1 MFLTFKN
8 KINDETLEE
17 TRGRSTLTPVRAG
30 PGAAATRQIR
40 ARVSDVHTGVPPGV
54 RGQTEVRA

>member
-8 KINDETLEE
+8 KINDETPTEAG
-17 TRGRSTLTPVRAG
+17 GRSTQTVVRAG
-30 PGAAATRQIR
+30 PGAGALQIR

>member
-17 TRGRSTLTPVRAG
+17 ARGRTVQTGVR
-30 PGAAATRQIR
+30 PRPAARR
-40 ARVSDVHTGVPPGV
+40 RVHTRAHVLDTHPGVPPGA